1 MLKIQNLNV
10 KTDDKEILNNIN
22 FEALDDQ
29 IHVIMGPNGTGK
41 STLSKVILG
50 NRLNYKVSGNI
61 YFDNIDITNKSTS
74 DIAKLGI
81 FFLMQNPTE
90 ISGVTNAEMLRLAL
104 KEKGIEENIF
114 AFNKRLNAV
123 CEKLNIDKSF
133 IHKNINENMSGGE
146 KKKNELLQL
155 YVLEPKLI
163 ILDELDSGLDID
175 SLKTLSNALLEYK
188 KESKCTIIIITHHL
202 NILNYLK
209 PDKVHILNNG
219 TFIAS
224 GDIKLAKQIEENGFK
239 GTFDIDGDKINE

>member
-22 FEALDDQ
+22 FEAKEDE

-81 FFLMQNPTE
+81 FYLMQNPTE

-163 ILDELDSGLDID
+163 ILEELDSGLDID